1 MDILLLLLTLS
12 VGATSE
18 AAGSASSSSAASS
31 SSSAGGAS
39 SGAAASQGAASG
51 APAPG
56 ANGAPSAALAASAHF
71 EPQVA
76 MLCDVGGKAT
86 YHNQYMTVG
95 GRWVAD
101 TDTKGN
107 GCMKDKM
114 EILEYC
120 KKVYPKR
127 DITNIVESSHYLKV
141 QNWCRIGQR
150 KKCKGE
156 PRWVKPYRC
165 LEGPFQ
171 SDALLVPESCMF
183 DHIHNQ
189 TRCWEFDRWNAT
201 AARTCRDRGLLL
213 RSFAMLLP
221 CGISLFSGVEFV
233 CCPKHFKDKM
243 KPQKPLDFSALAGHV
258 DDEKLEEVLDA
269 GKVSEAVGGSAS
281 QSGGASDSGLD
292 ADDADDED
300 EEEEDEGE
308 EEEEEEAGDED
319 EADEEDDMEDD
330 DYADDDNTD
339 KKTAAGASSS
349 NSARRRGNLDSQTSK
364 AQTTT
369 PPSTVRPISQATAN
383 TAAPALSQ
391 ASAISQSAASTGDS
405 SMPQPTPDPYFTHF
419 DPRVEHQAFKEAQQR
434 LEEMHREKVT
444 KVMKDWSDLEERYQD
459 MRSSDPKAADD
470 FKRRMTSRF
479 QKTVQA
485 LEEEGEAEKHQLVA
499 MHQQRVMA
507 HINERKKEA
516 MTCYTEALNDNPPN
530 THRVQKCLQ
539 KLLRSLHKDRHH
551 TIAHYRHLLA
561 SSFDQAEREK
571 GITLEHLS
579 DIDRMVNQSLQML
592 ERFPELATKIHS
604 LMEDYIQAL
613 RSKDETPGSLLT
625 MTRDAEA
632 AILDKYRTE
641 YAAKQEEKERQRQLE
656 KERKEQRKR
665 ERLELREEKRRVEAA
680 LGKKLGRGQFD
691 PETMED
697 EAAGVGSDSEN
708 MVAAGVSVAPSVS
721 PSPSVHRPGLGGR
734 QSDADEGLD
743 EEEDEGGDEEDEGE
757 DDGEEEGEE
766 EESPEEDG
774 PVRPHRLETVRVAH
788 VQSHDVSHGEP
799 TYSVRREVYHRE
811 SKSVY
816 FTLAFAGIALMAAV
830 VVGFA
835 VLRRRNA
842 RSPHNQGFVEVDQAA
857 TPEERHVA
865 NMQINGYENPTYKY
879 FEAKE

>member
-1 MDILLLLLTLS
+1 MDIFVNILVLTLS
-12 VGATSE
+12 VGAASDP
-18 AAGSASSSSAASS
+18 AGAASS
-31 SSSAGGAS
+31 PSGSAGAS
-39 SGAAASQGAASG
+39 APALGAAAASASG
-51 APAPG
+51 APS
-56 ANGAPSAALAASAHF
+56 SAALAASAHF

-86 YHNQYMTVG
+86 YHNQYMTEG

-156 PRWVKPYRC
+156 PRWVKPFRC

-233 CCPKHFKDKM
+233 CCPKHFKDNM
-243 KPQKPLDFSALAGHV
+243 KPHKPLDFSALAGHV

-269 GKVSEAVGGSAS
+269 GKVSEAVGGSGGTGVS
-281 QSGGASDSGLD
+281 QQNGNSQTDSGLD

-300 EEEEDEGE
+300 EGEDE
-308 EEEEEEAGDED
+308 EEEEEEEEEGEEGGDDDGED
-319 EADEEDDMEDD
+319 EDD
-330 DYADDDNTD
+330 DSDDDYGDDD
-339 KKTAAGASSS
+339 KKGSS
-349 NSARRRGNLDSQTSK
+349 RRRGSLDSPSASSSK
-364 AQTTT
+364 AQTTVQPTTAKPT
-369 PPSTVRPISQATAN
+369 PQATTN
-383 TAAPALSQ
+383 TAAPPLSP
-391 ASAISQSAASTGDS
+391 AASSGDS
-405 SMPQPTPDPYFTHF
+405 SVPQPTPDPYFTHF

-697 EAAGVGSDSEN
+697 EAAGIGSSDAEN
-708 MVAAGVSVAPSVS
+708 LVAAGASVAPSAS
-721 PSPSVHRPGLGGR
+721 PSPSSAHRPGLGR
-734 QSDADEGLD
+734 QGSDTDDGLD
-743 EEEDEGGDEEDEGE
+743 EEEDEGGDEEDEE
-757 DDGEEEGEE
+757 DDAEDEGEEEG
-766 EESPEEDG
+766 SPEEEG